1 MARLAWLNT
10 LADFAIAM
18 ALWWAWSR
26 RAAVAYL
33 ALALPLLALLL
44 GEFDLIATAIA
55 VVGLACS
62 RRGRQVL
69 GGVLIGAAAF
79 VKVWPVLLVGVLLL
93 WHHRRAVT
101 AAVTTLV
108 AGGAAWIAWSGLRGP
123 IDVLTYRG
131 ARGWQARAPW
141 VRSSGS

>member
-1 MARLAWLNT
+1 MVGVVA
-10 LADFAIAM
+10 
-18 ALWWAWSR
+18 
-26 RAAVAYL
+26 RAAIAYL
-33 ALALPLLALLL
+33 ALALPYALLL

-62 RRGRQVL
+62 RRGEQVL

-101 AAVTTLV
+101 AAVATLV
-108 AGGAAWIAWSGLRGP
+108 AGGVAWTRG
-123 IDVLTYRG
+123 
-131 ARGWQARAPW
+131 
-141 VRSSGS
+141 